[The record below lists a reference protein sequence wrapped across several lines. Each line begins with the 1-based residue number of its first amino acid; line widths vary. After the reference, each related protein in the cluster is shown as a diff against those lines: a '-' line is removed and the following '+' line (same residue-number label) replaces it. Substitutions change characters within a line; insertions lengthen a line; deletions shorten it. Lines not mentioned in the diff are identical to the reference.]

1 MLMQEE
7 LLRLAHRSIVEV
19 AGAELHRRKF
29 EGPCFETWLLWAWC
43 AYVLACGT
51 VLRVL
56 SSFSSLAEALAYEV
70 ARGSVRER
78 LPTVA
83 DSGPVIL
90 PPLVTA
96 YTMIAWRLQANDI
109 HLSECVCVLLNYM
122 FSQPMC

>member
-1 MLMQEE
+1 MQEE

-29 EGPCFETWLLWAWC
+29 KGPCFETWLFWVWC

-51 VLRVL
+51 DLRVL
-56 SSFSSLAEALAYEV
+56 SSFSRLAEALAYEV
-70 ARGSVRER
+70 ARGLVRG
-78 LPTVA
+78 

-122 FSQPMC
+122 FSQPMG